1 VTKRFFLFFLL
12 IQAVCFSL
20 CAETQTFDITSATSS
35 LTFDTSAQIHKVHG
49 VSKDFSGTITG
60 DPSDI
65 TQAKIVVKLDPK
77 TFNTDNDKRDK
88 VMREKSLEVDQ
99 YPWIEFESNSI
110 EAATHQLE
118 SGKPIDAKIKGTLK
132 MHGLSK
138 EVEVPVKIL
147 LQNDVLTAEGDLIVI
162 LDEYKIF
169 RPKVLFFQLQNEV
182 NVHFKIGAKKATKP
196 A

>member
-1 VTKRFFLFFLL
+1 M
-12 IQAVCFSL
+12 C
-20 CAETQTFDITSATSS
+20 S

-49 VSKDFSGTITG
+49 VTKEFSGTITG

-77 TFNTDNDKRDK
+77 TFNTDNEKRDK

-99 YPWIEFESNSI
+99 YPLIEFESSSI
-110 EAATHQLE
+110 ESATPRLE
-118 SGKPIDAKIKGTLK
+118 PGKSVDAKIKGTLK
-132 MHGLSK
+132 MHGLNK

-147 LQNDVLTAEGDLIVI
+147 LQNDLLTAEGDLVVL

-182 NVHFKIGAKKATKP
+182 NIHFKIGAKKA